1 MNLRPYQT
9 DMMDRVS
16 IALRTNRRVLLE
28 SPTGSGKTLLA
39 STMVNGAA
47 TKGRRIIWLAHRTEL
62 IAQTSRTFDALGID
76 HGFMAAGM
84 PFNRHKS
91 VYIGS
96 IGSVASRLEG
106 LQPFDLL
113 IADEA
118 HRSVSKTWQHVIETI
133 NPRWVIGLSAT
144 PCRLD
149 GRGLGENFDAIV
161 HGEPVA
167 SLIAGGFLAPFKVYA
182 PSVIDLTGVRTTA
195 GDYNAAD
202 VAAAAD
208 KPVITGSAVEHYQR
222 ITPGARAVVFCTSV
236 KHAEHVA
243 AAFIEAGIAARSI
256 DGTMSRDERAN
267 VIGDFERGATLVLT
281 SCDLVSEGF
290 DVPGIECAI
299 SLRPTKSLS
308 LWLQQVGRALRFVPG
323 KTAVILDH
331 AGNTDRHGFPD
342 DPREWT
348 LDARA
353 KRKREAALAIKTC
366 KVCFTVYRPARVCPG
381 CGLEVETVSRE
392 LEHVEGQL
400 VEAQRKLPTADKAQ
414 FYAELLGY
422 CEDRDKQPKYALAL
436 FHNRFGHWPHAKNSI
451 EAVEPSEQTL
461 AYIRERNREYA
472 KRIAAEN
479 ALRSGELVSAGAVA

>member
-1 MNLRPYQT
+1 
-9 DMMDRVS
+9 MMERVS

-39 STMVNGAA
+39 STMVKGAA
-47 TKGRRIIWLAHRTEL
+47 DKSRRIIWLAHRTEL

-84 PFNRHKS
+84 PFNKHKS

-96 IGSVASRLEG
+96 IGSVMSRLEG
-106 LQPFDLL
+106 LHPFDLL

-118 HRSVSKTWQHVIETI
+118 HRSVSKTWQNVIEAI

-167 SLIAGGFLAPFKVYA
+167 SLIAGGFLSPFKVYA

-202 VAAAAD
+202 VAAASD

-222 ITPGARAVVFCTSV
+222 LTPGARAVVFCTSV

-243 AAFIEAGIAARSI
+243 AAFNEDGVKAASI
-256 DGTMSRDERAN
+256 DGTMGRDERAN
-267 VIGDFERGATLVLT
+267 IIGSFVRGETLVLT

-323 KTAVILDH
+323 KTAIILDH

-348 LDARA
+348 LDAKV
-353 KRKREAALAIKTC
+353 KRKREAAMPLKTC
-366 KVCFTVYRPARVCPG
+366 KHCFTIYRPARTCPG
-381 CGLEVETVSRE
+381 CGFEAPVVGRE
-392 LEHVEGQL
+392 LEHVDGHL
-400 VEAQRKLPTADKAQ
+400 VEAARKLPTADKAQ

-436 FHNRFGHWPHAKNSI
+436 FHNRFGHWPHGKNSI
-451 EAVEPSEQTL
+451 EAVEPSPQTL
-461 AYIRERNREYA
+461 NYIRERNREYA
-472 KRIAAEN
+472 RKLAAEN
-479 ALRSGELVSAGAVA
+479 AQRPSEFLSSGAVG